1 MPVYRLPLC
10 QGSIYSR
17 TVPASHAEPRAG
29 RDAALGILLRFISCG
44 VLAVAV
50 GVLWRFTLAPA
61 RVGIGSAFAG
71 IFFLLSGFIVG
82 GLLWYTRDVRLR
94 MRDPQRVPDERIIFS
109 FIVFAVVPFAVLVLV
124 GLIWLLAFLIGA
136 R

>member
-1 MPVYRLPLC
+1 MPPT
-10 QGSIYSR
+10 QAG
-17 TVPASHAEPRAG
+17 PHAA

-71 IFFLLSGFIVG
+71 IFFLLSGFIIG
-82 GLLWYTRDVRLR
+82 GLVWYTRDVRLR
-94 MRDPQRVPDERIIFS
+94 LRDPQRVPDERIIFS
-109 FIVFAVVPFAVLVLV
+109 FIVFAVIPFIVLIFI
-124 GLIWLLAFLIGA
+124 GFIWLLAFLIGA